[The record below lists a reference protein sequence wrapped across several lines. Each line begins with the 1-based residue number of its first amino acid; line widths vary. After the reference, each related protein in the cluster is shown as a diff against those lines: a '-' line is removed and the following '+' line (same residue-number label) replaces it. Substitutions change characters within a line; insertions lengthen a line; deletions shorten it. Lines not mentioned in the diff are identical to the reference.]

1 MRSKIYKKALFY
13 PLFLGLSLLLGSLGQ
28 VVGQELSGT
37 LSFQEDSLV
46 IGRPIGVRMAIKH
59 PADVVVIFPEAR
71 EFAPFELVSFAPEP
85 TETLDG
91 FSWDVVVYQVRS
103 FQLKDKQA
111 LKLPYAYY
119 VGNDTVRKFVRTDSI
134 KLNRRVLGGEDR
146 TIFKSQE
153 GLESLEDPPN
163 YFRIFLLVAGI
174 LSLVL
179 GILLLL
185 RKPIKRYLIIRRNRL
200 DWLSFKRRLREL
212 ENLHD
217 QPKLFDQLTQ
227 LWKGFL
233 DPEDE
238 SGYRSMTTT
247 EFKEALLSSSDFTL
261 DQQQVLVEAAQ
272 LADQSVYAGERIQ
285 PHRITN
291 ILVQIRNVMSYVY
304 TSRAR
309 MLRKREK

>member
-1 MRSKIYKKALFY
+1 MRRMIHKSTLFY
-13 PLFLGLSLLLGSLGQ
+13 SLILGLSFLIGSGQ
-28 VVGQELSGT
+28 VAGQDLSGT
-37 LSFQEDSLV
+37 LSFMEDSLA

-85 TETLDG
+85 TQTLDG
-91 FSWDVVVYQVRS
+91 YSWDVAIYQVRS
-103 FQLKDKQA
+103 FQLKDRQA

-119 VGNDTVRKFVRTDSI
+119 QGSDTIRKFVRTDSI
-134 KLNRRVLGGEDR
+134 TLNRRVLGGEDR
-146 TIFKSQE
+146 TAFKAQE

-174 LSLVL
+174 LSLFL
-179 GILLLL
+179 GVMLLL

-212 ENLHD
+212 ENMHD

-247 EFKEALLSSSDFTL
+247 EFKEALLTRSDFTL
-261 DQQQVLVEAAQ
+261 EQQQVLVEAAQ

-285 PHRITN
+285 PHKITN

-304 TSRAR
+304 ADRAKS
-309 MLRKREK
+309 LKRKER